1 MLEDQLPSFE
11 DLPRSLVVSSILPY
25 IASKD
30 WLKFRTVSKGCYRIV
45 HDIDDVWHSA
55 DRTVS
60 NTNNSSSESEALW
73 RLALERDFHFKKGSD
88 DCLQSFHSPVSNA
101 NSNGDTPFLST
112 SSLFTAPNAFISW
125 KHWRKIKNVG
135 YVNEGMLN
143 GTIVLRACY
152 MWKKME
158 QWCERSGEYG
168 DFVKSSLVP
177 GRSTYPYSSNASL
190 CAFQAVYAF
199 YAGQNRGS
207 GGIFG
212 GFEVYGE
219 ESVTMW
225 SPWSLPESNSQEY
238 LVIAQGAKKAVALQ
252 VSTGQMYSVSNRNPQ
267 LVATPCPGGINCIT
281 ISGRT
286 HEQPT
291 NIADG
296 KDSILRWFEEFA
308 NRLHRDYYA
317 VGVLNPNDG
326 TKYSCLLKYPTVHD
340 IANCSR
346 AITRGIEIVA
356 SAVYVEEMDMFVYS
370 IRMCLLTP
378 DDGEGYM
385 TPEERGFESCQ
396 LVSRH
401 WIITK
406 LQPNRTPVVDE
417 VRGDGVIG
425 MYPILYEGGHWNDG
439 VQQEGIFSYQSMTQ
453 AEPGTIEGFL
463 QFVPGSSED
472 PSGEI
477 FNVRVNPFPLTFDH
491 FLY

>member
-1 MLEDQLPSFE
+1 
-11 DLPRSLVVSSILPY
+11 VVSSILPY
-25 IASKD
+25 IASND

-45 HDIDDVWHSA
+45 HDVDDVENA
-55 DRTVS
+55 GNRG
-60 NTNNSSSESEALW
+60 SESEALW
-73 RLALERDFHFKKGSD
+73 RLALKRDFHFDKGLD
-88 DCLQSFHSPVSNA
+88 DCLQSFHSPVN
-101 NSNGDTPFLST
+101 NVNIDTHIGDTPFLST
-112 SSLFTAPNAFISW
+112 SNMFTAPNTFISW
-125 KHWRKIKNVG
+125 KHWTKVKNVG
-135 YVNEGMLN
+135 NINEGMLH
-143 GTIVLRACY
+143 GPYVLRACY
-152 MWKKME
+152 MWQKIE

-168 DFVKSSLVP
+168 EFVKSSLVP
-177 GRSTYPYSSNASL
+177 GRSTYPFSSNSSL

-219 ESVTMW
+219 RSVTMW
-225 SPWSLPESNSQEY
+225 STWSLPESNSQEY
-238 LVIAQGAKKAVALQ
+238 LVIAQGAKKAIALK
-252 VSTGQMYSVSNRNPQ
+252 VTTGQMYSVSNRNPQ

-296 KDSILRWFEEFA
+296 KDSILRWFEEYA
-308 NRLHRDYYA
+308 NRLHREYYA
-317 VGVLNPNDG
+317 VGILNPYDD
-326 TKYSCLLKYPTVHD
+326 TAYCCLLKYPTVHD
-340 IANCSR
+340 IVNCSR
-346 AITRGIEIVA
+346 AVTRGIEIVA

-370 IRMCLLTP
+370 IRMRLLTP

-385 TPEERGFESCQ
+385 TPQVRGFETVQ

-406 LQPNRTPVVDE
+406 LLPNRNPVVEE
-417 VRGDGVIG
+417 VRGEGVIG
-425 MYPILYEGGHWNDG
+425 MYPILYEGGHWNNG
-439 VQQEGIFSYQSMTQ
+439 VDEGGIFSYQSMTQ
-453 AEPGTIEGFL
+453 ADSGTIEGYL
-463 QFVPGSSED
+463 QFVPGSSDE
-472 PSGEI
+472 PTGEI